1 MQDFRKLIVWQKSHI
16 MTLEVYKLTAKFP
29 KDENYGLT
37 SQIRRASASVGLNIS
52 EGCGRATDPDFR
64 RFLVMAMGSA
74 SEVEYCL
81 ILAFDLNY
89 ISEMEFNNLLSQ
101 VTEVKKMLAT
111 FIRKL

>member
-1 MQDFRKLIVWQKSHI
+1 MQNFKKLIVWQKGHA

-29 KDENYGLT
+29 KDEIYGLT

-64 RFLVMAMGSA
+64 KFLVYSMGSA

-81 ILAFDLNY
+81 ILASDLKY

-111 FIRKL
+111 FIKKL